1 MFCDVAIIGG
11 GPGGYSAALKAVKNA
26 ASVVLIEADELGG
39 VCLNRGCIPSKTL
52 LKSAS
57 LFRDINKS
65 SNYGIDVENVSVS
78 MQKIIERK
86 NKVVSALKS
95 GLTSHLKA
103 EGIQIINAPAKIEG
117 NRIIVGD
124 TNVEAK
130 KIIIATGSSPAKPS
144 IKGIDS
150 ESVIFSDQVFL
161 MDQIPSSIV
170 IIGGGVIGLEFSSFF
185 NMLGSKVS
193 VIELKDEILQGFDE
207 EIQSEASKLF
217 MRHGIDIITG
227 AKVIEIKDGI
237 VVFEKEGETKEVT
250 GEKILVSTGRTPNT
264 KGLFDKNSKIKMDKG
279 FISVDKK
286 MRTNIENIY
295 AVGDVVG
302 KSMLAHSA
310 MAEGIIAANN
320 ALGNESE
327 MSYSVIPKC
336 VYTFPEIA
344 SVGLTENEA
353 VASGYQ
359 VKKAK
364 APVRSNG
371 RALADGTIEGFIKIL
386 ADEKS
391 ERILGVHII
400 GPYATEMI
408 TEAEIAIIK
417 RMKIDEFDL
426 IIHPHPTVS
435 ELIGN
440 MLNDM

>member
-1 MFCDVAIIGG
+1 MFCDVAIIGA
-11 GPGGYSAALKAVKNA
+11 GPGGYSAALRAVKNG
-26 ASVVLIEADELGG
+26 ASVVLIEMDELGG

-57 LFRDINKS
+57 LYRDINKS
-65 SNYGIDVENVSVS
+65 SNYGIDVENISVS
-78 MQKIIERK
+78 MHKIIERK

-103 EGIQIINAPAKIEG
+103 EGIEIIKASAKIEG
-117 NRIIVGD
+117 NRIVVGD
-124 TNVEAK
+124 TNLEAR
-130 KIIIATGSSPAKPS
+130 KIIIATGSSPAKPP
-144 IKGIDS
+144 IKGIDLKC
-150 ESVIFSDQVFL
+150 VIFSDQVFL
-161 MDQIPSSIV
+161 MEQIPSSIA
-170 IIGGGVIGLEFSSFF
+170 IIGGGVIGLEFASFF

-207 EIQSEASKLF
+207 EIQSEALKLF
-217 MRHGIDIITG
+217 KRQGIEIING
-227 AKVIEIKDGI
+227 AEVNEIKDGI
-237 VVFEKEGETKEVT
+237 VIFQKDGETKEVT
-250 GEKILVSTGRTPNT
+250 GEKILISTGRTPNT
-264 KGLFDKNSKIKMDKG
+264 KGLFDEDSKIIMDKG
-279 FISVDKK
+279 FIAVDKK
-286 MRTNIENIY
+286 MCTNIENIY
-295 AVGDVVG
+295 AVGDVAG

-310 MAEGIIAANN
+310 MAEGIIAAEN
-320 ALGNESE
+320 AFGKELE
-327 MSYSVIPKC
+327 MSYSAIPKC

-344 SVGLTENEA
+344 SVGMTENEA

-359 VKKAK
+359 IKKAK

-386 ADEKS
+386 ADEKTD
-391 ERILGVHII
+391 RILGVHII

-408 TEAEIAIIK
+408 TEAEIAILK
-417 RMKIDEFDL
+417 RMKIDEFDW